1 MKLDHLNDPIVHSDG
16 WIGDPTL
23 TGNSGGS
30 QMRNVQRSSRIGVFK
45 CQCIASDVGS
55 INVGTTSLVRVND
68 LGRMMGSLYG
78 GENLTH
84 VATGVARLTGLSISL
99 NAVSG

>member
-1 MKLDHLNDPIVHSDG
+1 MKLDQPNDPIVHSDG
-16 WIGDPTL
+16 WIVDPTL

-30 QMRNVQRSSRIGVFK
+30 QMRNVQRSSRIGMLM

-55 INVGTTSLVRVND
+55 IDVGTTSLVRVND
-68 LGRMMGSLYG
+68 LGRMMGSLCG
-78 GENLTH
+78 GGILTH
-84 VATGVARLTGLSISL
+84 VATWVVWLTGVSLSL